1 MKYII
6 ILGDGMADEPI
17 PMLRGKTPLQVAH
30 KPHMDKLAKM
40 GRNGLLSTIPAGFKP
55 GS

>member
-17 PMLRGKTPLQVAH
+17 AQLGGKTPLEAAET
-30 KPHMDKLAKM
+30 PLMDELAGKGELGLAKPFPI
-40 GRNGLLSTIPAGFKP
+40 L
-55 GS
+55 